1 MGISID
7 VATSTITFDGFFS
20 EANAAASAYLQGGGV
35 NGVLE
40 ARQKIR
46 NLNSQMQSSVGASAG
61 QGRQDGRNAGAN
73 DSKSD
78 VARPSIKSLV
88 KPRRRR

>member
-1 MGISID
+1 
-7 VATSTITFDGFFS
+7 
-20 EANAAASAYLQGGGV
+20 LQGGGV
-35 NGVLE
+35 NGVLRM
-40 ARQKIR
+40 RQRIR
-46 NLNSQMQSSVGASAG
+46 ELNSQMQSSGGGAAG

-73 DSKSD
+73 DSKGSD

>member
-1 MGISID
+1 
-7 VATSTITFDGFFS
+7 
-20 EANAAASAYLQGGGV
+20 V

-46 NLNSQMQSSVGASAG
+46 NLNSQMQSSGGASAG

-73 DSKSD
+73 NSKGSD
-78 VARPSIKSLV
+78 MARPSIKSLV